1 MPFICVVDTVFE
13 GMVASWKEEDG
24 KPVVYETREAA
35 EEDAHDV
42 ATEDNPDEEP
52 DTVLEV
58 VVTESE
64 IYDPVDGRIYWREM

>member
-1 MPFICVVDTVFE
+1 MPFICVIDTVCD
-13 GMVASWKEEDG
+13 GLVASWKFEDG
-24 KPVVYETREAA
+24 TPVVFATREEA
-35 EEDAHDV
+35 EEEANDV
-42 ATEDNPDEEP
+42 MPDDEP